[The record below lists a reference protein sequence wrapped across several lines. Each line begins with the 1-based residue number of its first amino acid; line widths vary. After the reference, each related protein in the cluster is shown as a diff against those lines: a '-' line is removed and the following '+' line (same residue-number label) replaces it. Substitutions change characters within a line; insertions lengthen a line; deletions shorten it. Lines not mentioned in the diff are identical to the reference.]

1 MWVCSFLLENSR
13 DLFFKFDPIYT
24 LWIEGQILQK
34 RWFYYDVIW
43 TSFFRILLFLNGLSY
58 WSQIGPKWKIFW
70 CSLKRKREKEIFS
83 KSYHAR
89 HKCYRFFR
97 KILSQNWLSVH
108 QMHSRPKI
116 SMSVDFFTKNYFKIS
131 VIWDQSGICSS
142 NRLEMRAN
150 LRIKVMTL
158 QKKICI
164 FR

>member
-1 MWVCSFLLENSR
+1 MRVCSFLLENSR

-70 CSLKRKREKEIFS
+70 CSLRRKKEKEIFS

-89 HKCYRFFR
+89 HQCYCFFQEDFFAELTFSSPNAF
-97 KILSQNWLSVH
+97 KTQNKYVC
-108 QMHSRPKI
+108 R
-116 SMSVDFFTKNYFKIS
+116 VFTKNYFKIAL
-131 VIWDQSGICSS
+131 IWDQSGICSL

-150 LRIKVMTL
+150 
-158 QKKICI
+158 
-164 FR
+164 